1 MYISENGYKIR
12 KEKERGNEIKKLRK
26 SKLKKCIGVLGIL
39 IALIIITGCVN
50 NFGKLVITKNNVRAA
65 NKNEKTIETT
75 KLSKKS
81 DWKLLLVNYQ
91 NKINS
96 DAKIDVVQ
104 LKNGQAIDKRCY
116 EELQQMMD
124 DCRDEGLDPIICSS
138 YRSYRFYMNRKFMI
152 F

>member
-1 MYISENGYKIR
+1 MYTSEKGYKIR

-50 NFGKLVITKNNVRAA
+50 NFGKFVITKNNVRAA

-96 DAKIDVVQ
+96 DTKIDVVQ

-124 DCRDEGLDPIICSS
+124 DCRDEGLDPIIC
-138 YRSYRFYMNRKFMI
+138 
-152 F
+152 

>member
-1 MYISENGYKIR
+1 MYTSENGYKIR

-124 DCRDEGLDPIICSS
+124 DCRDEGFDTRCC
-138 YRSYRFYMNRKFMI
+138 FYHYVRLSGF
-152 F
+152 

>member
-124 DCRDEGLDPIICSS
+124 DCRDEGLDPIICS
-138 YRSYRFYMNRKFMI
+138 
-152 F
+152 

>member
-1 MYISENGYKIR
+1 MYTSENGYKIR
-12 KEKERGNEIKKLRK
+12 KEKDNKIKKLRK

-39 IALIIITGCVN
+39 IALIIITECVN
-50 NFGKLVITKNNVRAA
+50 NFGKFVITKNNVRAA

-75 KLSKKS
+75 KPSKKS
-81 DWKLLLVNYQ
+81 DWKLVLVNYQ

-124 DCRDEGLDPIICSS
+124 DCRDEGLDPII
-138 YRSYRFYMNRKFMI
+138 FKWIITGWEWNRRVKNNLQK
-152 F
+152 